1 MAPGLPS
8 RAQQEPVTFQD
19 VSVVFTQEQW
29 ASLDPSQKELY
40 RDVMLENY
48 QNLFCL
54 GLAATKPEVI
64 YQLER
69 GEAPWRPEERGTEGS
84 HPGLHRRTERE
95 LQILEWELR
104 VAPPWL

>member
-84 HPGLHRRTERE
+84 HPAQGFIGGQKESFRF
-95 LQILEWELR
+95 WNGS
-104 VAPPWL
+104 